1 MTARRGLLGNA
12 SGVSTVEF
20 AVIAPLM
27 ALMATL
33 GVSALHLHGGLVTLE
48 MAVARAT
55 RAAAVGAAIGGET
68 RLQAVRRI
76 VTEHVC
82 PEGGGFCYW
91 DPEWLG
97 RSDDDVVGPVAVTA
111 LAYGDPRN
119 IGRPEPFTDLPPFNG
134 VFDPGETYVDVNGDG
149 RWNADMGASGLGGS
163 GEYVVYEVRMAQ
175 KVTHPILAPLLG
187 AQMVRRAQM
196 VIQNEP
202 F

>member
-1 MTARRGLLGNA
+1 MIAPRELLADA

-20 AVIAPLM
+20 AVIAPFM

-33 GVSALHLHGGLVTLE
+33 GVSALHLHSGLVTLE
-48 MAVARAT
+48 MAVAQAT
-55 RAAAVGAAIGGET
+55 RTAVIGAEIGGET
-68 RLQAVRRI
+68 RLEAVRRI

-82 PEGGGFCYW
+82 PEGGAFCYL
-91 DPEWLG
+91 DPNWRE
-97 RSDDDVVGPVAVTA
+97 RSDDDVLGPVSVTA

-119 IGRPEPFTDLPPFNG
+119 LGRPEPFTDLPPFNG

-175 KVTHPILAPLLG
+175 RVGHPILTPILG
-187 AQMVRRAQM
+187 RQMVRTAQM